1 MFIKKLQIGGFRSI
15 DQAEFIF
22 EPTGMNLL
30 VGVNGVGKTTVL
42 DALRICLSRVLP
54 EITASRSQK
63 HNFKDLDIKQ
73 ETDTLEVLCT
83 IDLEG
88 IPFNI
93 LIRKYRQ
100 KPTNVE
106 SGKLTVQ
113 VLGLEDIQPE
123 LSKVFHGEKLSQQP
137 LAVYFSTKRS
147 LITEQRFSIAGTV
160 GKQAAAFADSLSAN
174 RGLNLQIFAEWF
186 KAQEELGKENPIS
199 LKHIEALRKAVSEF
213 LPGFQNLRITG
224 AGGKVNFLIDK
235 NGVPFRLAQLSDGER
250 GVLAI
255 VLDLARR
262 LSQANPGLEDPVK
275 DGSAIV
281 LIDELDLHLHPK
293 WQRSVVE
300 NLTRTFQNCQFI
312 ASTHSPQIIGE
323 VKPERIT
330 IIGESIYQPASSF
343 GMDSSRVLE
352 EIMDTASRNAGVDD
366 ILTALSEKIDSEDLP
381 AAKKLLDKLKKVIGP
396 TDPEV
401 IRSATMINFL
411 EDEIEQ

>member
-1 MFIKKLQIGGFRSI
+1 MFIKKLQIGGLRSI
-15 DQAEFIF
+15 DQAEFTF
-22 EPTGMNLL
+22 EPKGMNLL

-63 HNFKDLDIKQ
+63 HNFKDSDIRHGIYSI
-73 ETDTLEVLCT
+73 DIRCT
-83 IDLEG
+83 IQLAD
-88 IPFNI
+88 IPFNV
-93 LIRKYRQ
+93 LIHKYRQ
-100 KPTNVE
+100 KSVDIEP
-106 SGKLTVQ
+106 GKLSVQ
-113 VLGLEDIQPE
+113 VDGVEDIQPE

-174 RGLNLQIFAEWF
+174 RGLNLQVFAEWF
-186 KAQEELGKENPIS
+186 KAQEELGKENPLA
-199 LKHIEALRKAVSEF
+199 LKHIDVLRSAISQF
-213 LPGFQNLRITG
+213 LPGFKNLHT
-224 AGGKVNFLIDK
+224 IDLSRSVSFVIEK
-235 NGVPFRLAQLSDGER
+235 ENVSLRLAQLSDGER

-275 DGSAIV
+275 HGLAIV

-293 WQRSVVE
+293 WQRSIVE

-330 IIGESIYQPASSF
+330 IIGDSIYKPANSF
-343 GMDSSRVLE
+343 GIDSSRVLE
-352 EIMDTASRNAGVDD
+352 EIMDTDSRNAKVDA
-366 ILTALSEKIDSEDLP
+366 LLSTLSEKIDDENLVE
-381 AAKKLLDKLKKVIGP
+381 ARKLLDKLKNTIGP
-396 TDPEV
+396 NEPEV
-401 IRSATMINFL
+401 IRSATMIDFL
-411 EDEIEQ
+411 ESEVSE